1 VKGLRR
7 PDQPDDPD
15 TAAEVERLREQVK
28 VLRGRNRRLREQVA
42 RLKDRADGAV
52 SAVAEIPGRTRLE
65 VRRDS
70 VFASA
75 ARDASILEIG
85 PAHNAILPK
94 REGFATRTVDYLDR
108 AGLIAQYQ
116 DFAHYSPDDIE
127 EVDYVLAP
135 GSAMSE
141 VIPERFDVV
150 LASHV
155 IEHTTSMIDFLNE
168 CTRLLAPGGV
178 VALVVPDHRYCL
190 DRIRERA
197 SLGRVI
203 DASLAPPAVHTVGTV
218 TEALLGSVRRGGST
232 SWRPGNTSRY
242 GFVHDREAVEGYAEE
257 ARRAEG
263 YLDVHNWVCSPHHL
277 RLLLHDLADLGYIS
291 VRETFFHDTVGHEF
305 FLNLSVTG
313 AGPGLN
319 RAELVT
325 LAEEERRSLDRPRFR
340 EDDGSVAE
348 AALPASL
355 DGDLH

>member
-1 VKGLRR
+1 MN
-7 PDQPDDPD
+7 D
-15 TAAEVERLREQVK
+15 EVARLREQVK
-28 VLRGRNRRLREQVA
+28 LLRGRNRRLREQVE
-42 RLKDRADGAV
+42 RLKARAEGST
-52 SAVAEIPGRTRLE
+52 SAVPEIEGRSRLE
-65 VRRDS
+65 VRRDC

-75 ARDASILEIG
+75 ARDATVLEIG

-108 AGLIAQYQ
+108 AGLIAQYAQ
-116 DFAHYSPDDIE
+116 FEHYSADDIE

-135 GSAMSE
+135 GSAMAE

-190 DRIRERA
+190 DRFRERA

-218 TEALLGSVRRGGST
+218 TEALLDSVRRGEST
-232 SWRPGNTSRY
+232 SWRPGNTSRF
-242 GFVHDREAVEGYAEE
+242 GFVHEREAVVGYAEQ
-257 ARRAEG
+257 ARRAES

-291 VRETFFHDTVGHEF
+291 VRETYFHDTVGHEF
-305 FLNLSVTG
+305 FLNLSVDG
-313 AGPGLN
+313 AGPGLS
-319 RAELVT
+319 RAELVA

-340 EDDGSVAE
+340 EDTSVAE
-348 AALPASL
+348 AALPAGL

>member
-1 VKGLRR
+1 MKL
-7 PDQPDDPD
+7 
-15 TAAEVERLREQVK
+15 
-28 VLRGRNRRLREQVA
+28 LRGRNRRLRAQVD
-42 RLKDRADGAV
+42 RLKARTGSST
-52 SAVAEIPGRTRLE
+52 SAVPEIAGRSRLE

-75 ARDASILEIG
+75 APNATILEIG

-108 AGLIAQYQ
+108 EGLIAQYEK
-116 DFAHYSPDDIE
+116 FAHYSPDDIE

-135 GSAMSE
+135 GSAMAE

-155 IEHTTSMIDFLNE
+155 IEHTTSMVDFLNE

-190 DRIRERA
+190 DRFRERA

-218 TEALLGSVRRGGST
+218 TEALLGSARRGEST
-232 SWRPGNTSRY
+232 SWRPGNNSRY
-242 GFVHDREAVEGYAEE
+242 SFVHAHETVVGYAEQ
-257 ARRAEG
+257 ARRAES

-277 RLLLHDLADLGYIS
+277 RLLLHDLADLGYVS
-291 VRETFFHDTVGHEF
+291 VRETYFHDTVGHEF
-305 FLNLSVTG
+305 FLNLAVDG
-313 AGPGLN
+313 PGPGLS
-319 RAELVT
+319 RAELVA
-325 LAEEERRSLDRPRFR
+325 LAEDERRSLDHPRFR
-340 EDDGSVAE
+340 PDDEGSVAE
-348 AALPASL
+348 AARPASL